1 MELTEFAKN
10 KTRDQEDYLGI
21 YTSLSGIKKVN
32 LKSFLTENE
41 NKDLLSKRE
50 TLKEELRKKVEEEKT
65 KKIEKEAL
73 ERKIQTELA
82 EQEAKLKKENNDLEK
97 ALSSNDIQTIK
108 NFILKYPNNENISH
122 LQDIQNTLEEA
133 QQQNKFSE
141 LNHEVQKAWDN
152 IHNPQYKAKLKG
164 ALDSFIKKWEAEKN
178 NKNSEFVLNLVKNAK
193 NEFKKLK

>member
-1 MELTEFAKN
+1 MELSEFAKN
-10 KTRDQEDYLGI
+10 KNRDQEDYLGI

-32 LKSFLTENE
+32 LKSFLTDNE
-41 NKDLLSKRE
+41 NKDLFSKRE
-50 TLKEELRKKVEEEKT
+50 ALKEELKKKIEEEKA
-65 KKIEKEAL
+65 KKLEQEAL
-73 ERKIQTELA
+73 EKKIQTQLA
-82 EQEAKLKKENNDLEK
+82 EQEAKNKKENDDLEK
-97 ALSSNDIQTIK
+97 ALSSNDIQVIK

-178 NKNSEFVLNLVKNAK
+178 NKNSEFVLKLVKKKK